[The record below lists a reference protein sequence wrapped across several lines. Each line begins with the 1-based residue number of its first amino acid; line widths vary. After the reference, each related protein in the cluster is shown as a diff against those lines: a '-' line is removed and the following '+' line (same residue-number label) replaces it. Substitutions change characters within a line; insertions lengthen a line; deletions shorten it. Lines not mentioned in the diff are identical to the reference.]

1 MKYLNLSRTRFVP
14 TRRTKLKFHVLAY
27 KSNSDRLTK
36 TRGLNFFPILLFLAV
51 LCLATAGPAAAQDGV
66 FQYKEIY
73 NQKPPFYKGSNPLT
87 VISGKKFISQSEKIT
102 VFQNFGE
109 FENVFQYNDP
119 AMKYSGIAD
128 KAVAKNTSGSIIAVA
143 QLKDLL
149 QGEGILINEEHVDK
163 NGTII
168 FKCTSFIEFGT
179 GFKIKET
186 NVKGEKQRDF
196 FFIWPV
202 KPF

>member
-1 MKYLNLSRTRFVP
+1 MLGVRRSNHYYIMFFSVQSISHDMKYLNLSRTRFVP
-14 TRRTKLKFHVLAY
+14 TRRTKLEFHVLAY

-73 NQKPPFYKGSNPLT
+73 NQKPPFYKGSSPLT

-102 VFQNFGE
+102 VFQNFG
-109 FENVFQYNDP
+109 V
-119 AMKYSGIAD
+119 
-128 KAVAKNTSGSIIAVA
+128 
-143 QLKDLL
+143 
-149 QGEGILINEEHVDK
+149 
-163 NGTII
+163 GTA
-168 FKCTSFIEFGT
+168 
-179 GFKIKET
+179 FKIKET